1 MGFIRD
7 EALHAIKFYWEG
19 VLGIAIVLLGIRFI
33 FSIFWINFILGCLLI
48 FLGLVITVNFLKRYI
63 TLIKQESLGYLS
75 VTERQV
81 FYNHPT
87 KSGVISLDALST
99 ISLVRESVGS
109 SNFVRL
115 WRLEDDDGCYLYFPV
130 NVLGVDKFIDSL
142 IFLPKVNY
150 SSLRVAMASKENKS
164 ILVWKKLKI

>member
-63 TLIKQESLGYLS
+63 TLIKQESLGNLII
-75 VTERQV
+75 TERQV

-87 KSGVISLDALST
+87 LGGVISLDTLIA
-99 ISLVRESVGS
+99 ISLVTEVKGPFDSI
-109 SNFVRL
+109 RL
-115 WRLEDDDGCYLYFPV
+115 WRLEGDDGSYLNFPI
-130 NVLGVDKFIDSL
+130 NVFGVDKFIEAL

-150 SSLRVAMASKENKS
+150 GSLRVAMASKVNKS
-164 ILVWKKLKI
+164 ILVWEKL